1 MLPENITNA
10 ELHLLAYR
18 SRETLRARLKA
29 VAREHAD
36 RMKRIETVMQQIGSV
51 QPEHEDLPGVGPRI
65 SLTPDLELLLVNPT
79 HGL

>member
-1 MLPENITNA
+1 MLQAQTSKA

-18 SRETLRARLKA
+18 SHETLRARLKS

-36 RMKRIETVMQQIGSV
+36 RMKQLENLMAQIAASD
-51 QPEHEDLPGVGPRI
+51 PSSNELPGVGTL
-65 SLTPDLELLLVNPT
+65 SLTPEIERLLVNPT

>member
-1 MLPENITNA
+1 MITKDITKA

-18 SRETLRARLKA
+18 AHETLRARLKS

-36 RMKRIETVMQQIGSV
+36 RMKQLDHIMVQIAASD
-51 QPEHEDLPGVGPRI
+51 PSSNEFPGVGTL
-65 SLTPDLELLLVNPT
+65 SLTPEVERLLVNPT